1 MRAANSI
8 SARREA
14 PSSVADSIRRGALRC
29 GGWVGGEVLG
39 LCGGTVFGI
48 SLAGWRCWRLTC
60 PRLDRIWGLMK
71 RLVLLTLER
80 VYVNTAI
87 TAMFILKDGRSVG
100 YKKSSLSRRCTR
112 QRKQT
117 DNSLGQTCAYPVSGF
132 LLWHALL
139 IPPVPALGRL
149 QPVPAAETRRGDT
162 IQCPMQTAHSYHA
175 CIVSRGHGTFLQ
187 TALPVLAVSGTCTSV
202 SLRIGT
208 NGIGTLVVSTS
219 VLGGAKAPY
228 PPIFFPHH
236 KSSMLIL
243 TE

>member
-1 MRAANSI
+1 M
-8 SARREA
+8 
-14 PSSVADSIRRGALRC
+14 
-29 GGWVGGEVLG
+29 G

-71 RLVLLTLER
+71 RLALLTLER
-80 VYVNTAI
+80 VYVNTAT

-139 IPPVPALGRL
+139 IPPVQALGRL

-162 IQCPMQTAHSYHA
+162 IQCPMQSAHSYLA
-175 CIVSRGHGTFLQ
+175 RLVSWGHGTFLQ
-187 TALPVLAVSGTCTSV
+187 TALPELTVSGTCTSV
-202 SLRIGT
+202 SLSIGT
-208 NGIGTLVVSTS
+208 NGIATLVVSTS
-219 VLGGAKAPY
+219 ILGGAKAPY
-228 PPIFFPHH
+228 SQEVISFHCSTNPPCW
-236 KSSMLIL
+236 S
-243 TE
+243 